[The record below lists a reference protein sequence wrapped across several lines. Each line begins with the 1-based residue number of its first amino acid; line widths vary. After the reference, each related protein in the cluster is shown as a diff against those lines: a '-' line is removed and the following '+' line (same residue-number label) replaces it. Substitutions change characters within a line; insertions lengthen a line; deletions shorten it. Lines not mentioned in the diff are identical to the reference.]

1 MKSTPVKTRGRSSGC
16 SRPTAASPKP
26 KCGAMR
32 GSCKAPIA
40 GATPSRSFRRSSNR
54 ATASI
59 PSATGSTPI
68 RRSTSRYGASRS
80 TTRRNRPRH
89 RRAGRVLR
97 LQRLPDVDDEF
108 PDVQP
113 GGVRFSGHTTVT
125 RIGSDLCPGDGT
137 RGRIVSGDSGSSSAY
152 PLGAKGVIRLTWVL
166 ARRARLLLLRRG
178 MGKPLTYLAV
188 AFFFAATA
196 VPAIAQPEFSK
207 ENITKIIRK
216 VGIHA
221 NVGEMKPFADNVT
234 KGLTKG
240 VSVGLAPG
248 VHNGGKFPVGIS
260 WYSEDLNGPTGTQF
274 ATL

>member
-1 MKSTPVKTRGRSSGC
+1 
-16 SRPTAASPKP
+16 
-26 KCGAMR
+26 
-32 GSCKAPIA
+32 
-40 GATPSRSFRRSSNR
+40 
-54 ATASI
+54 
-59 PSATGSTPI
+59 
-68 RRSTSRYGASRS
+68 
-80 TTRRNRPRH
+80 
-89 RRAGRVLR
+89 
-97 LQRLPDVDDEF
+97 
-108 PDVQP
+108 
-113 GGVRFSGHTTVT
+113 
-125 RIGSDLCPGDGT
+125 
-137 RGRIVSGDSGSSSAY
+137 
-152 PLGAKGVIRLTWVL
+152 
-166 ARRARLLLLRRG
+166 

-248 VHNGGKFPVGIS
+248 VHNGWKFPVGIS

-274 ATL
+274 ATLRANPVLAGIGYGWHFADGKLATSAAMQVGYSFNKVSRAGDPVHAFASGDPVSISVGNSVLYRPRLQAEYFLSTKFTLRSTLSYIIMRPDVVVTTAAGRMGQTWKADGINASVGVGFYPLRKQ